1 MVLNVLF
8 ISSVISPAQ
17 AQENPVGVAQELNT
31 DSRQPGS
38 PEDLWKIKTLGFRG
52 QALHSLTTLGELEI
66 FSRCAGDNQG
76 WRVVYNKN
84 GNVTKTEVAA
94 IADWLYIPS
103 VKEILPGR
111 KSYTPHL
118 EGDVPAVVMEF
129 LSDKDGG
136 EYSFK
141 RTYPPGKWFFYE
153 QILQVPVY
161 IIFDPDGGL
170 IEYYELKNERYEL
183 KQPDENGRH
192 WIESMELFLGT
203 WQGTKEGRTGYW
215 LRWWEQTGNLLP
227 WALELIEQER
237 QQVEQERQRAEREHQ
252 RAEQERQEKERE
264 HQRAE
269 QEHQRAEQE
278 RQRAEQERQEKER
291 LIAYLRSQGIDPNN
305 LPNHTE

>member
-1 MVLNVLF
+1 MDHRQILTMAKHF
-8 ISSVISPAQ
+8 
-17 AQENPVGVAQELNT
+17 NT
-31 DSRQPGS
+31 AGPCQSDIHYMLPPTARLP
-38 PEDLWKIKTLGFRG
+38 DLR
-52 QALHSLTTLGELEI
+52 ALIH
-66 FSRCAGDNQG
+66 
-76 WRVVYNKN
+76 
-84 GNVTKTEVAA
+84 
-94 IADWLYIPS
+94 
-103 VKEILPGR
+103 GR
-111 KSYTPHL
+111 NYL

-170 IEYYELKNERYEL
+170 LEYYELKNERYEL

-203 WQGTKEGRTGYW
+203 WQGAKEGRTGYW
-215 LRWWEQTGNLLP
+215 LRWWEEAGNLLP

-237 QQVEQERQRAEREHQ
+237 QQVEQERQ
-252 RAEQERQEKERE
+252 EKEM
-264 HQRAE
+264 
-269 QEHQRAEQE
+269 
-278 RQRAEQERQEKER
+278 